1 MRSKLRHLR
10 ILPIVLLLLLIIL
23 FVLNLM
29 SKRRAFTGYP
39 FGPSGSA
46 DTTAL
51 LFNYFSGHVCKAF
64 PGDSLGAPGSLFHIE
79 PNERQ
84 QRLACVVH
92 CRLAGP
98 GPVRLNCTWYK
109 GSNAA
114 AVDRLVLTDADSVLT
129 AFHTVGR
136 GDAGNWSV
144 DLTLQDGKL
153 LRTFVFN
160 IILVKHSLPYK
171 SLMKEGGEK
180 GGS

>member
-10 ILPIVLLLLLIIL
+10 ILPIVLLLLLIVL
-23 FVLNLM
+23 FVFNLM

-51 LFNYFSGHVCKAF
+51 LFNFFSGHVCKAF
-64 PGDSLGAPGSLFHIE
+64 PGDSLGAPGSQFRIE

-84 QRLACVVH
+84 QRLACVVRY
-92 CRLAGP
+92 RLAGP
-98 GPVRLNCTWYK
+98 GPVRLSCTWYK
-109 GSNAA
+109 GGD
-114 AVDRLVLTDADSVLT
+114 AVAGDRPVLTDADSVLVV
-129 AFHTVGR
+129 FHTVGR
-136 GDAGNWSV
+136 GDAGMWSV
-144 DLTLQDGKL
+144 DLALEGGKL

-160 IILVKHSLPYK
+160 IILVKHSMPYK
-171 SLMKEGGEK
+171 SLMKEGREK